1 MATTSTPSSRILIV
15 DDDADIRTAHA
26 RLAASLGYE
35 TETASDGVEALA
47 KLALGVDLVLLDGQM
62 PNLDGF
68 EVARRIR
75 AMPGFEFLPIIM
87 ISGLDGSD
95 EHSRALAVGI
105 NDFIQKPIDRDVL
118 HLRSHWLLDLKH
130 AHDRLN
136 EHKATLERT
145 VEMRTA
151 ALREALEEMTEA
163 RRQIYKAHLDTI
175 RRLTIAAEFKD
186 EVTARHIERIGL
198 YSSVLG
204 EALDMSPGHV
214 ETVLHAAPLHDVG
227 KLGIPDHVLLKPGKL
242 DDSEWAVMR
251 THTTL
256 GSEILAGSDSSVIQM
271 GQTIARSHHERWD
284 GTGYP
289 QGLSGTDIPL
299 EARICAVVD
308 FFDALTMDRPYRR
321 ALDTEVVLGM
331 MRRESGAHF
340 DPDVLDVFFQ
350 HLSKITEIRAG
361 YLTAHGSGA
370 AASLPTP

>member
-1 MATTSTPSSRILIV
+1 MSTPSSRILIV
-15 DDDADIRTAHA
+15 DDDPHIRASHA

-35 TETASDGVEALA
+35 TETAADGVEALA
-47 KLALGVDLVLLDGQM
+47 KLALAVDLVLLDGQM
-62 PNLDGF
+62 PNMDGF
-68 EVARRIR
+68 EVAKRIR
-75 AMPGFEFLPIIM
+75 ATAGFEFLPIIM
-87 ISGLDGSD
+87 VSGLEGAD
-95 EHSRALAVGI
+95 EHRRALVVGI

-118 HLRSHWLLDLKH
+118 HLRSRWLLDLKR

-136 EHKATLERT
+136 THKASLERA

-151 ALREALEEMTEA
+151 ALRDALEEMTEA

-242 DDSEWAVMR
+242 DDREWTVMR

-284 GTGYP
+284 GSGYP
-289 QGLSGTDIPL
+289 QGLAGTDIPL

-321 ALDTEVVLGM
+321 ALDTDVVLGM
-331 MRRESGAHF
+331 MREEAGAHF
-340 DPDVLDVFFQ
+340 DPDVLDVFFD
-350 HLSKITEIRAG
+350 HLPKITEIRSG
-361 YLTAHGSGA
+361 YLSTH
-370 AASLPTP
+370 

>member
-1 MATTSTPSSRILIV
+1 MTTPSSRILIV
-15 DDDADIRTAHA
+15 DDDPHVRSSHA
-26 RLAASLGYE
+26 RLAASLGYQ

-47 KLALGVDLVLLDGQM
+47 KLALGVDLVLLDGQL
-62 PNLDGF
+62 PNMDGF
-68 EVARRIR
+68 EVAQRIR
-75 AMPGFEFLPIIM
+75 ATPGFEFLPIIM
-87 ISGLDGSD
+87 VSGLEGAE
-95 EHSRALAVGI
+95 EHRRALAAGI

-118 HLRSHWLLDLKH
+118 HLRSHWLLDLKR

-136 EHKATLERT
+136 AYKADLERT
-145 VEMRTA
+145 VEMRTN

-198 YSSVLG
+198 YSRVIA
-204 EALDMSPGHV
+204 EALDMSPGQV
-214 ETVLHAAPLHDVG
+214 ETLLHAAPLHDVG

-256 GSEILAGSDSSVIQM
+256 GSEILAGSDSNVIQM

-289 QGLSGTDIPL
+289 QGLSGPDIPI

-321 ALDTEVVLGM
+321 ALGTDVVLGM
-331 MRRESGAHF
+331 MREASGSHF
-340 DPDVLDVFFQ
+340 DPEVLDVFFT
-350 HLSKITEIRAG
+350 HLPKITEIRSG
-361 YLTAHGSGA
+361 YLPADGGQHPV
-370 AASLPTP
+370 ASIP

>member
-1 MATTSTPSSRILIV
+1 MKAPESRILVV
-15 DDDADIRTAHA
+15 DDDAQVRASHA
-26 RLAASLGYE
+26 RLAASLGYR
-35 TETASDGVEALA
+35 TETAADGVEALA

-62 PNLDGF
+62 PNMDGF

-75 AMPGFEFLPIIM
+75 ATPGFEFLPIIM
-87 ISGLDGSD
+87 VTGLEGTD
-95 EHSRALAVGI
+95 ERRRALAVGI

-118 HLRSHWLLDLKH
+118 HLRSHWLLDLKR

-136 EHKATLERT
+136 EHKANLERV
-145 VEMRTA
+145 VETRTA
-151 ALREALEEMTEA
+151 ALRDALEEMTKA
-163 RRQIYKAHLDTI
+163 RRQIYEAHLDTI

-204 EALDMSPGHV
+204 EALDMSPGEV
-214 ETVLHAAPLHDVG
+214 ETVRHAAPLHDVG

-242 DDSEWAVMR
+242 DDAEWVIMR

-271 GQTIARSHHERWD
+271 GQTIARSHHERWN

-289 QGLSGTDIPL
+289 ERLSGTDIPL

-308 FFDALTMDRPYRR
+308 YFDALTMDRPYRR
-321 ALDTEVVLGM
+321 ALETDVVLGM
-331 MRRESGAHF
+331 MREESGQHF
-340 DPDVLDVFFQ
+340 DPDVLDVFFDN
-350 HLSKITEIRAG
+350 LPKITEIRAD
-361 YLTAHGSGA
+361 YL
-370 AASLPTP
+370 PD

>member
-1 MATTSTPSSRILIV
+1 MSERTGRILIV
-15 DDDADIRTAHA
+15 DDDSLVRGSHA
-26 RLAASLGYE
+26 RLAGGLGYE
-35 TETASDGVEALA
+35 TETAADGVEALA

-62 PNLDGF
+62 PNMDGF

-75 AMPGFEFLPIIM
+75 ATPGFEFLPIIM
-87 ISGLDGSD
+87 VSGLEGAD
-95 EHSRALAVGI
+95 EHRRALEVGI

-118 HLRSHWLLDLKH
+118 RLRSHWLLDWK
-130 AHDRLN
+130 ASHDRLN
-136 EHKATLERT
+136 QHKADLERT

-198 YSSVLG
+198 YSSVIG
-204 EALDMSPGHV
+204 EALDMSPGQV
-214 ETVLHAAPLHDVG
+214 ETVRHAAPLHDVG

-242 DDSEWAVMR
+242 DDKEWEVMR

-284 GTGYP
+284 GSGYP
-289 QGLSGTDIPL
+289 EGLAGPEIPL

-308 FFDALTMDRPYRR
+308 YFDALTMDRPYRR
-321 ALDTEVVLGM
+321 ALDTDVVLGM
-331 MRRESGAHF
+331 MREGSGSHF
-340 DPDVLDVFFQ
+340 DPDVLGIFFDR
-350 HLSKITEIRAG
+350 LPTISEIRSG
-361 YLTAHGSGA
+361 YLAD
-370 AASLPTP
+370 

>member
-1 MATTSTPSSRILIV
+1 VSDSSRILVV
-15 DDDADIRTAHA
+15 DDDPNVRASHA
-26 RLAASLGYE
+26 RLARGLGYE
-35 TETASDGVEALA
+35 TETAADGVEALA
-47 KLALGVDLVLLDGQM
+47 KLALGIDLVLLDGQM
-62 PNLDGF
+62 PNMDGF
-68 EVARRIR
+68 EVAKRIR
-75 AMPGFEFLPIIM
+75 TTPGFEFLPIIM
-87 ISGLDGSD
+87 VSGLDGAE
-95 EHSRALAVGI
+95 EHRRALAVGI

-118 HLRSHWLLDLKH
+118 HLRSHWLLDLKR

-136 EHKATLERT
+136 EHRANLERE

-151 ALREALEEMTEA
+151 ALRDALEEMTEA

-204 EALDMSPGHV
+204 EALDMSPGQV
-214 ETVLHAAPLHDVG
+214 ETLRHAAPLHDVG

-271 GQTIARSHHERWD
+271 GQTIARWHHERWD
-284 GTGYP
+284 GSGYP
-289 QGLSGTDIPL
+289 EGLGEMDIPL

-308 FFDALTMDRPYRR
+308 YFDALTMDRPYRR
-321 ALDTEVVLGM
+321 ALETDVVLGM
-331 MRRESGAHF
+331 MREGSGSHF
-340 DPDVLDVFFQ
+340 DPDVLDVFFDNLQ
-350 HLSKITEIRAG
+350 KVTEIRSG
-361 YLTAHGSGA
+361 YLDD
-370 AASLPTP
+370 

>member
-1 MATTSTPSSRILIV
+1 
-15 DDDADIRTAHA
+15 
-26 RLAASLGYE
+26 LGYQ

-47 KLALGVDLVLLDGQM
+47 KLALGVDLVLLDSQM
-62 PNLDGF
+62 PNMDGF
-68 EVARRIR
+68 EVAKRIR
-75 AMPGFEFLPIIM
+75 ATSGFEFLPIIM
-87 ISGLDGSD
+87 VSGLDGAE
-95 EHSRALAVGI
+95 EHRRALAVGI

-118 HLRSHWLLDLKH
+118 HLRSHWLLDLKR

-136 EHKATLERT
+136 AHKANLERT
-145 VEMRTA
+145 VERRTA

-204 EALDMSPGHV
+204 EALDMSPGQV
-214 ETVLHAAPLHDVG
+214 ETLLHAAPLHDVG

-242 DDSEWAVMR
+242 DDGEWAVMR

-284 GTGYP
+284 GSGYP

-321 ALDTEVVLGM
+321 ALGTDAVLGM
-331 MRRESGAHF
+331 MREASGAHF
-340 DPDVLDVFFQ
+340 DPDVLDVFFAR
-350 HLSKITEIRAG
+350 LPKITEIRSG
-361 YLTAHGSGA
+361 YLSAGGTVA
-370 AASLPTP
+370 AVATTP

>member
-1 MATTSTPSSRILIV
+1 MSGGSSRILVV
-15 DDDADIRTAHA
+15 DDDPRVRASHA
-26 RLAASLGYE
+26 RLVTGLGYE
-35 TETASDGVEALA
+35 VETAADGVEALA

-62 PNLDGF
+62 PNMDGF

-75 AMPGFEFLPIIM
+75 ATPGFEFLPIIM
-87 ISGLDGSD
+87 VSGLEGTD
-95 EHSRALAVGI
+95 EHRRALAAGI
-105 NDFIQKPIDRDVL
+105 NDFIQKPIDRDAL

-136 EHKATLERT
+136 EHRANLERA
-145 VEMRTA
+145 VEMRTT

-204 EALDMSPGHV
+204 EALDMSPGQV
-214 ETVLHAAPLHDVG
+214 ETVRHAAPLHDVG

-242 DDSEWAVMR
+242 DDGEWTIMR

-256 GSEILAGSDSSVIQM
+256 GSEILAGSDSNVIQM

-284 GTGYP
+284 GKGYP
-289 QGLSGTDIPL
+289 EGIGGTEIPL

-308 FFDALTMDRPYRR
+308 YFDALTMDRPYRG

-331 MRRESGAHF
+331 MREQSGAHF
-340 DPDVLDVFFQ
+340 DPDVLDVFFDNLPQ
-350 HLSKITEIRAG
+350 ITDIRAS
-361 YLTAHGSGA
+361 YL
-370 AASLPTP
+370 PD